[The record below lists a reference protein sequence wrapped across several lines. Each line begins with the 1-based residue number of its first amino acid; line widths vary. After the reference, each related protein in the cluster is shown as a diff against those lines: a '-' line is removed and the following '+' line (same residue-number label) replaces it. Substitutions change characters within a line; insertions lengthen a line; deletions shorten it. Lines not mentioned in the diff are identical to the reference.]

1 MNINPIKVIAKQ
13 ILISVFIL
21 IIFCFS
27 YAFKR
32 HIFPSEIVFYESIL
46 FSFLFMIFLTIFIK
60 WLFSF
65 GASQKIISSLYPSL
79 LLLILFN
86 SLVPT
91 ILDRSVSIT
100 IIGALKE
107 SSHPLSEEEIRHK
120 FNQVYVLDQNAVGV
134 RLREQMA
141 NGNINKNENEEYEL
155 TKKGVFTS
163 DMLSVTTKFFNVN
176 PAYIDQ

>member
-1 MNINPIKVIAKQ
+1 MNNNPIKVIAKQ
-13 ILISVFIL
+13 IFISVFIL

-27 YAFKR
+27 YALKR

-46 FSFLFMIFLTIFIK
+46 FSFLFMFFVGILLKYFFNFSEK
-60 WLFSF
+60 YKLF
-65 GASQKIISSLYPSL
+65 SSLYPSF

-100 IIGALKE
+100 VIGTLKD
-107 SSHPLSEEEIRHK
+107 SHHPLSEEEIRDR
-120 FNQVYVLDQNAVGV
+120 FNQVYVVNQNAVGV

-141 NGNINKNENEEYEL
+141 SGNIYMNENEEYEL

-163 DMLSVTTKFFNVN
+163 DILLITTKFFNVN
-176 PAYIDQ
+176 SSYIDQ

>member
-1 MNINPIKVIAKQ
+1 MNNNPIKVITRQ
-13 ILISVFIL
+13 IFISVFLL

-27 YAFKR
+27 YALKR

-46 FSFLFMIFLTIFIK
+46 FSFLFMFFVGILAKYFFNFSEK
-60 WLFSF
+60 YKLF
-65 GASQKIISSLYPSL
+65 SSLYPSF

-100 IIGALKE
+100 VIGTLKE
-107 SSHPLSEEEIRHK
+107 SHHPLSEEEIRDR
-120 FNQVYVLDQNAVGV
+120 FNQVYVVNQNAVGV

-141 NGNINKNENEEYEL
+141 SGNIYMNENGEYEL

-163 DMLSVTTKFFNVN
+163 DILLLTTKFFNVN
-176 PAYIDQ
+176 SSYIDQ

>member
-1 MNINPIKVIAKQ
+1 MNINPMKLIAKQ
-13 ILISVFIL
+13 IFISVFIL

-60 WLFSF
+60 WFFKF
-65 GASQKIISSLYPSL
+65 GANQKFISSLYPSF

-100 IIGALKE
+100 VIGTLKE

-120 FNQVYVLDQNAVGV
+120 FNQVYVIDQNAVGV

-141 NGNINKNENEEYEL
+141 NGNINKNENEEYDL
-155 TKKGVFTS
+155 TRKGDFTS